1 MAELTKKKRVRAG
14 HRASVKRIL
23 SKAEDLLA
31 RPDRDQAALSQLK
44 LSLKDKLDVL
54 GQLDNDILELIDA
67 EDALTE
73 DIEQADIVK
82 EGIYGVIVKLE
93 SASSA
98 PPDPAVPKRVVVPP
112 TADKVKLPKL
122 TIQRFNGELTTWM
135 TFWDSFKSAVHDNPS
150 LTDMDK
156 FNYLRSYLERSAL
169 EAVSGLTLTSANY
182 REAIDILQKRYGD
195 KQQIISRHMDV
206 LLNVEPV
213 TSQHNVKALRHLYDL
228 LESQMR
234 SLRSLGVTS
243 DSYGNL
249 LSSVLLNKLPSELRL
264 VVSRG
269 IGDRWDLN
277 GFMKT
282 VEEEIRARERV
293 VSSNPPKK
301 PDREH
306 PTAATLFSGSQNSV
320 SCCYCYKGH
329 PSSSCRN
336 VPQVE
341 TRTRMLMKAGRCFVC
356 LRRGHISRD
365 CRFGQKCS
373 NCGGRHHVSICSRGT
388 SAKNSAAGQQ
398 SRPFASSSSN
408 LNPEAPAYSG
418 PASQPASSTSSQGP
432 PAVSLC
438 VGTDKSILL
447 QTASVSVFNPN
458 APQTSLRVRVIL
470 DSGSQWSYVTSQVK
484 DQLNLESDGEQR
496 MSIMT
501 FGSSEGKSRNCER
514 VKVGLNLKNGKTKQF
529 SMFVVPLICQPLT
542 CQPVDLCKER
552 FEHLAGLELA
562 DSSDGS
568 SHVEVNMLV
577 GSDQYWEL
585 MTGQTCRGP
594 DGPVAVSAELGWV
607 LSGPAV
613 SSCDQSF
620 SNLTMITHTLR
631 VDGLTRE
638 VEEPLDEL
646 LQSF

>member
-1 MAELTKKKRVRAG
+1 M
-14 HRASVKRIL
+14 
-23 SKAEDLLA
+23 
-31 RPDRDQAALSQLK
+31 
-44 LSLKDKLDVL
+44 
-54 GQLDNDILELIDA
+54 
-67 EDALTE
+67 
-73 DIEQADIVK
+73 
-82 EGIYGVIVKLE
+82 
-93 SASSA
+93 
-98 PPDPAVPKRVVVPP
+98 
-112 TADKVKLPKL
+112 
-122 TIQRFNGELTTWM
+122 
-135 TFWDSFKSAVHDNPS
+135 
-150 LTDMDK
+150 
-156 FNYLRSYLERSAL
+156 
-169 EAVSGLTLTSANY
+169 
-182 REAIDILQKRYGD
+182 
-195 KQQIISRHMDV
+195 
-206 LLNVEPV
+206 
-213 TSQHNVKALRHLYDL
+213 KALRHLYDL

-269 IGDRWDLN
+269 IGDRWDLD

-282 VEEEIRARERV
+282 VEEEIRARA
-293 VSSNPPKK
+293 SSNPLKK

-320 SCCYCYKGH
+320 SCCYCYKEH

-373 NCGGRHHVSICSRGT
+373 NCGGHHHVSICSRGT

-398 SRPFASSSSN
+398 SSQVHRISTLKHLPTLVQLHSLLPLLLVKARRP
-408 LNPEAPAYSG
+408 
-418 PASQPASSTSSQGP
+418 
-432 PAVSLC
+432 SLC
-438 VGTDKSILL
+438 VLIGTDKSILL

-514 VKVGLNLKNGKTKQF
+514 VKVGLNLKNGTTKQF
-529 SMFVVPLICQPLT
+529 SMFVVPLIFQPLT

-568 SHVEVNMLV
+568 SHMEVNMLV

-585 MTGQTCRGP
+585 MTGQ
-594 DGPVAVSAELGWV
+594 
-607 LSGPAV
+607 
-613 SSCDQSF
+613 
-620 SNLTMITHTLR
+620 
-631 VDGLTRE
+631 GLM
-638 VEEPLDEL
+638 DL
-646 LQSF
+646 LQSLLSLFSLVLLYPPVISRFRISL